1 MELVEIP
8 SPSEKND
15 NVVAYWVP
23 EKAPKPGEPAA
34 FSYTLY
40 WYGDDPARPPGG
52 RAVATRRDGGT
63 AKDAQRFV
71 IDFAGKKLAAIPA
84 DRVLH
89 GVVTVAGGVEAG
101 ELLEEHVVK
110 NPFSGG
116 WRLTFQVRP
125 KKREPLELRAFLEQ
139 GGDTLTE
146 TWSYVILP

>member
-1 MELVEIP
+1 RVRMGRRRWIGLLQREHEFAHDQALETEPERRVSAWVEAGGDWGAGSVELVEIP
-8 SPSEKND
+8 SSSDTND

-23 EKAPKPGEPAA
+23 ESAPKPGEPAA

-40 WYGDDPARPPGG
+40 WYGHDPARPPGG

-89 GVVTVAGGVEAG
+89 GVVTVAGGAEAR
-101 ELLEEHVVK
+101 ELLE
-110 NPFSGG
+110 
-116 WRLTFQVRP
+116 
-125 KKREPLELRAFLEQ
+125 
-139 GGDTLTE
+139 
-146 TWSYVILP
+146 